1 MFNKYKNGNIRKIQI
16 WVEVQNINTH
26 HCMFTM
32 VMLYN
37 TTFTCNVRLYY
48 IIALHCSLLL
58 LTVLKDTNAR

>member
-26 HCMFTM
+26 CMFTM

-48 IIALHCSLLL
+48 IIF
-58 LTVLKDTNAR
+58 